1 MTERKPRCE
10 RMMISSR
17 TLRDAAGHLYAYIL
31 KEHWNGHALA
41 GPDSGIR
48 FNARIGRFIKSYL
61 DFLPC
66 QDSHIYLQGQGYW
79 ILSSWLMADLRG
91 DEQCKEIALLCSNY
105 VLAIQRPEGYWEYPN
120 PEWKGRIATVEGNL
134 ATLGLLESYCR
145 TRQESLL
152 VGAKNWYRFLINGVG
167 FQGGDGV
174 LAVNYFANV
183 PSAMVPN
190 NTTLTLLTLAKLADA
205 TGDDQ
210 YLALGKSM
218 VAWLRQVQ
226 LVAGELPYAV
236 ETSERKGRRHYLC
249 YQYNAF
255 EFLDLAQYYR
265 ITGDQAVWPVLEKL
279 AVFLSDGI
287 SESGA
292 ARHDCHRDGTEVPY
306 YTAAVAAALSQATVL
321 GVGNLR
327 SLADRAYRRV
337 LSQQRTDGGIEFFSR
352 GDYGLL
358 TDRGS
363 YPRNLSM
370 ILYHLLLEL
379 QVHAHHSMSSHSS
392 TGALT

>member
-1 MTERKPRCE
+1 
-10 RMMISSR
+10 MMVSSR
-17 TLRDAAGHLYAYIL
+17 TLCDAAGRLHSYLL
-31 KEHWNGHALA
+31 REHWNGHALV
-41 GPDSGIR
+41 GPDSGVR

-61 DFLPC
+61 DFLPR

-79 ILSSWLMADLRG
+79 ILSNWLMADLRG
-91 DEQCKEIALLCSNY
+91 DELCKEIALLCSEY
-105 VLAIQRPEGYWEYPN
+105 VLSLQRPEGYWEYPN
-120 PEWKGRIATVEGNL
+120 PEWKGRVATVEGNF

-152 VGAKNWYRFLINGVG
+152 VGAKNWYRFLVDGVG
-167 FQGGDGV
+167 VQGGDGL

-183 PSAMVPN
+183 ASAMVPN

-210 YLALGKSM
+210 YLALGGSM

-226 LVAGELPYAV
+226 LAVGELPYSV
-236 ETSERKGRRHYLC
+236 ESSERKGRRHYLC

-265 ITGDQAVWPVLEKL
+265 ITGDQAVWPILKKL
-279 AVFLSDGI
+279 AVFLSKGI
-287 SESGA
+287 SELGA
-292 ARHDCHRDGTEVPY
+292 ARHDCYREGPEVPY
-306 YTAAVAAALSQATVL
+306 YTVAVARALSQATVL
-321 GVGNLR
+321 GVGSFR

-379 QVHAHHSMSSHSS
+379 RVHGHSS
-392 TGALT
+392 TSDQTSAGVRT